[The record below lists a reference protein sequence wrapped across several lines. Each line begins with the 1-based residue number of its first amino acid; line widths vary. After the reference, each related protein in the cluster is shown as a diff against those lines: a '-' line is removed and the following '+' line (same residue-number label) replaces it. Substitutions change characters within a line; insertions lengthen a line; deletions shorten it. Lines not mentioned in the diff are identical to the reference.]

1 MSARFSVVL
10 QDNEGAAMIGQD
22 VDLYAGASPTIPGAH
37 TDMTDNSDG
46 SYYCSVS
53 ASGIYT
59 VVVGG
64 TIHDEM
70 QGIYITVDDGATAQ
84 DLADH
89 ENADGAGGDDTPA
102 TNKVHNAS
110 AIELK
115 DSAGR
120 FSASDVEAGLAEL
133 AGSGRTTQT
142 VKANADDIDTLET
155 AMTAVKGTGWVDE
168 NLVDVSEKIGDMVF
182 TTAYYLKSLSS
193 PDITECLTELANRI
207 YQNYLVMIG
216 ESGYNKQELVFY
228 FDTNT
233 IGHPTSKT
241 SIVNFRLDRDIIIE
255 SIQAYDQGVGAD
267 YPWFIYLDVGS
278 TQPITYG
285 DQRITFVEGD
295 PGLVESGDFNE
306 QAAYGQYVGIAV
318 KFGASESARQYGHII
333 VTLKDS

>member
-1 MSARFSVVL
+1 MARFSCTL
-10 QDNEGAAMIGQD
+10 QDAVGNALIGQD
-22 VDLYAGASPTIPGAH
+22 ADLYEGANPSIPGTH
-37 TDMTDNSDG
+37 IDMTDNSDG
-46 SYYCSVS
+46 SYYCSVTE
-53 ASGIYT
+53 SGIYT

-70 QGIYITVDDGATAQ
+70 QGIYIAVEDLSTGQ
-84 DLADH
+84 DLTDH

-102 TNKVHNAS
+102 TNKVHNAA

-120 FSASDVEAGLAEL
+120 FSASDVEAGLAEI

-142 VKANADDIDTLET
+142 VKGNADDIDTLET
-155 AMTAVKGTGWVDE
+155 AMTAVKGTGWVNE

-182 TTAYYLKSLSS
+182 TTAAYLKTLSS
-193 PDITECLTELANRI
+193 PDITECLEELANRI
-207 YQNYLVMIG
+207 YQNYLVMLG
-216 ESGYNKQELVFY
+216 ESGYNKNELVFY
-228 FDTNT
+228 FDTNN

-241 SIVNFRLDRDIIIE
+241 GIVNFRLDRDIIIE
-255 SIQAYDQGVGAD
+255 SIQSFDQGVGAD

-285 DQRITFVEGD
+285 DQRITYVEGD
-295 PGLVESGDFNE
+295 PGLTESGDFNE
-306 QAAYGQYVGIAV
+306 RAAYGQYVGIAV
-318 KFGASESARQYGHII
+318 KFGAGESKRQYGHII